1 MESKSDIHQKNITYL
16 YWKSKEIPQKYQI
29 IYFEHTKSFVSL
41 IQNYV
46 IFILKHVVTGKIN
59 NETTKFSGEI
69 GDLSS
74 PNNKIMPNLIETHLS
89 SRDLIASDIWTG
101 LSSETFTYNKAWRV
115 IRKLQIWRW
124 KYKDFN
130 FVPNS
135 QYIKW

>member
-69 GDLSS
+69 GEILPDFSNYVSRGIFLF
-74 PNNKIMPNLIETHLS
+74 NEVYRKEFNL
-89 SRDLIASDIWTG
+89 AA
-101 LSSETFTYNKAWRV
+101 K
-115 IRKLQIWRW
+115 KLVRLL
-124 KYKDFN
+124 KEEN
-130 FVPNS
+130 MM
-135 QYIKW
+135 